1 MKKTLVILLFLEF
14 ICSCNN
20 QVDNFNNHQ
29 VNNFDGNQWELLRVD
44 KRKFL
49 DGGEIVY
56 SLQTVFRNDSSF
68 GLLTEMMGSP
78 IRHLNDSMIGL
89 HSRDTFLY
97 DFKYILNTPVLLIKS
112 IKYGDISILI
122 NKDLEAEIVETHN
135 FYHLTEFTVGEYK
148 IGDTVDISNL
158 INIEEVKYEEY
169 DFEAT
174 PNNNESIKLKVLNNF
189 VYEIE
194 QGLISDDKVSNI
206 LDVVSKKI
214 GNYDTLNKEGFNSF
228 YEEGFEWRENDV
240 NIRLSKKD
248 MVQYYLDRLLEIDL
262 SDQFSYLRIGIYE
275 DYIDAVKL
283 TNELWTLD
291 YNHEVLQQII
301 RGHNTTSSEST
312 IIK

>member
-1 MKKTLVILLFLEF
+1 MKKILVILLFLEV

-20 QVDNFNNHQ
+20 QV
-29 VNNFDGNQWELLRVD
+29 NNFDGHEWEILKSDYSKSADV
-44 KRKFL
+44 
-49 DGGEIVY
+49 GEIVY

-89 HSRDTFLY
+89 QSRDTFLY
-97 DFKYILNTPVLLIKS
+97 DFKYILNTPVLLIKN
-112 IKYGDISILI
+112 IKYGDVSILI
-122 NKDLEAEIVETHN
+122 NKDIESEIVETNN
-135 FYHLTEFTVGEYK
+135 FYHLTEFTVGKYK
-148 IGDTVDISNL
+148 IGDTVDINHL
-158 INIEEVKYEEY
+158 TNIEEVKYEEY

-174 PNNNESIKLKVLNNF
+174 PNNNESIKLKVLHNF

-214 GNYDTLNKEGFNSF
+214 GNYDTLDKESFNPF

-248 MVQYYLDRLLEIDL
+248 MVQYYLDELLEIDL
-262 SDQFSYLRIGIYE
+262 SDRIGYLKIGIYE
-275 DYIDAVKL
+275 DLIDEEKL
-283 TNELWTLD
+283 TNELWTID
-291 YNHEVLQQII
+291 YSHELLQQII
-301 RGHNTTSSEST
+301 RAHNTPLSEST